1 MTNHLVQA
9 FPLSC
14 QDSQDSIT
22 PLNSVSVVD
31 NLQALYR
38 LLIIRTGQRTE
49 AERALNEILN
59 LSLNNPGRTA
69 ASRAGF
75 VKLFRKALEVPV
87 TPGGSPGMELSG
99 WPLALHQLA
108 EPGRSALTL
117 FYLEIFSPRELAE
130 ILGIDIGKLA
140 RVIGAARL
148 ALENQQMQSD
158 TPGTGH

>member
-59 LSLNNPGRTA
+59 LSLKNPGSA

-75 VKLFRKALEVPV
+75 VRLFRKALEFPV
-87 TPGGSPGMELSG
+87 TQGGSPETELSG

-117 FYLEIFSPRELAE
+117 FYLEIFSPRDLAE
-130 ILGIDIGKLA
+130 ILGIDLGELA

-148 ALENQQMQSD
+148 SLENQQMQSN
-158 TPGTGH
+158 TSEPI